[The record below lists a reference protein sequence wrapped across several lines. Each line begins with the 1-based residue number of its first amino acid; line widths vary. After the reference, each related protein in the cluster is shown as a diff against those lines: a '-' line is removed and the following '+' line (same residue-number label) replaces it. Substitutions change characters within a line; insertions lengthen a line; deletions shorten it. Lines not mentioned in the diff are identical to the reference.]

1 MPRTK
6 RSKPHTYALSPAA
19 LIIVGAALALTGCSS
34 SSTDNPTQRG
44 TASPSPAAT
53 AGLPTQQ
60 QSTADSAA
68 MIIDVRTP
76 QEFAAG
82 HLSGAVNLDV
92 NDPSF
97 DARMAQLDRTG
108 TYFVYCRSGNRS
120 AQAVN
125 RMRDAGFVDSYDYGS
140 VEEAASTL
148 NVDIVR

>member
-1 MPRTK
+1 
-6 RSKPHTYALSPAA
+6 
-19 LIIVGAALALTGCSS
+19 
-34 SSTDNPTQRG
+34 
-44 TASPSPAAT
+44 
-53 AGLPTQQ
+53 
-60 QSTADSAA
+60 

-125 RMRDAGFVDSYDYGS
+125 RMRDAGFVDAYDYGS